1 VKKPVT
7 KKPKMGV
14 EHLKGITVE
23 VQNDELKQLAGLA
36 ARYAVADPGKDA
48 RDDFFRR
55 VAKLA

>member
-1 VKKPVT
+1 MT
-7 KKPKMGV
+7 KSTTKAKD
-14 EHLKGITVE
+14 
-23 VQNDELKQLAGLA
+23 DELKQLAALA

>member
-1 VKKPVT
+1 MKKPTT
-7 KKPKMGV
+7 KAKPKA
-14 EHLKGITVE
+14 
-23 VQNDELKQLAGLA
+23 NDELKQLVALA

>member
-1 VKKPVT
+1 MKKPVT
-7 KKPKMGV
+7 KKPKAD
-14 EHLKGITVE
+14 T
-23 VQNDELKQLAGLA
+23 ELKELAALA